1 MFRVERFV
9 STNILLESRC
19 PNPMTL
25 DSKLGLGGDFSRAG
39 PYVEAY
45 RRSEF
50 LRGDLGD
57 FKTITCG
64 QAIDAPAHSR
74 ILVDSRRS

>member
-1 MFRVERFV
+1 VLGHMLKPIERQSFFAV
-9 STNILLESRC
+9 IW
-19 PNPMTL
+19 
-25 DSKLGLGGDFSRAG
+25 G
-39 PYVEAY
+39 
-45 RRSEF
+45 
-50 LRGDLGD
+50 GD